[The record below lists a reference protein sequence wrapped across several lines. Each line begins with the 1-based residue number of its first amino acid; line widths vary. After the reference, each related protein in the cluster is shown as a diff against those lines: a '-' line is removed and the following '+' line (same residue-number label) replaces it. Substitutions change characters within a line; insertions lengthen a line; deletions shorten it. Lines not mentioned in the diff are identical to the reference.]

1 MILKSAFACQFLSEF
16 LLEAPNAQI
25 MKRYILEV
33 RYLNIMMG
41 LLKVL
46 E

>member
-1 MILKSAFACQFLSEF
+1 
-16 LLEAPNAQI
+16 PNAQI

-41 LLKVL
+41 LLKGFKQKYQDMFL
-46 E
+46 SHF

>member
-1 MILKSAFACQFLSEF
+1 
-16 LLEAPNAQI
+16 

-33 RYLNIMMG
+33 RYLNIMIG

-46 E
+46 DY